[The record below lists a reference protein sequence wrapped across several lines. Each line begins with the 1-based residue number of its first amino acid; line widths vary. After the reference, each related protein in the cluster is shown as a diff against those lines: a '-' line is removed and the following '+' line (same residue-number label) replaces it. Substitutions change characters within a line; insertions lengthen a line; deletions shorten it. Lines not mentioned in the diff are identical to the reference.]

1 MKRKKR
7 WLCGILAGLVL
18 VISCPVSVHAG
29 REEAEQ
35 EEDVTLA
42 PYFLVEGDESSTER
56 FPLKGTE
63 VMANVN
69 GTIAEIHVTQKYA
82 NEGEMPI
89 NARYV
94 FPASTRVAVHGMT
107 MTVGS
112 HRVRAQIKEK
122 EEAKKEYEEA
132 KSEGKNASLMEEQR
146 ANVFTMDVANLMP
159 GDEIVIELTYTELIE
174 PEEGVYQFVFPTV
187 TGPRYSGLVTEE
199 KAQEDSWAAGP
210 YLKAG
215 TPSESTYD
223 ITVNLSTGVPIT
235 RLESSSH
242 KIQTVRDGDN
252 AAEVTL
258 ADQAD
263 FAGDRDFI
271 LEYELTGESLSSGLM
286 LYEGESENFF
296 QLTLQPPERYE
307 PEEIPKRE
315 YIFALDVSGSME
327 GYALDTA
334 KKLIGDLVSQ
344 LNKTDRFNVILFSD
358 TVWTMSGNSMEA
370 VKPNIDRA
378 LQLIEEQKGGGGT
391 ELLSALLTAVHIP
404 REEDT
409 ARTIVIITDGYV
421 SNEKEIYQH
430 ISDNL
435 GDASYF
441 AFGIGSSVNRYL
453 MEGIAA
459 VGMGEDFVVTEESEA
474 EEMAERFRTYV
485 EAPLLTDIK
494 VEYEGFKV
502 HGTEPSEIPTLYA
515 SRPIVLYGKWRGEAE
530 GMIRITGKQGREAY
544 VEEIP
549 VSNGRISKENE
560 AIQYLWARKRVEMLT
575 DYSLRSD
582 GQVKKEV
589 TALGM
594 KYHMVT
600 PYTSFIA
607 VMEEVQNPEGD
618 SKDVDQPQS
627 LPFGVSNLSVGGGY
641 MTGAEPGRVLLALLL
656 VTALLGKYLLSAV
669 RIKCLCRADRQRAGL
684 MCGKK
689 RGAGHE
695 G

>member
-82 NEGEMPI
+82 NEGETPI

-122 EEAKKEYEEA
+122 EEAKKEYEEV

-174 PEEGVYQFVFPTV
+174 PDEGVYQFVFPTV

-258 ADQAD
+258 ADRAD

-684 MCGKK
+684 MSGKK

>member
-1 MKRKKR
+1 
-7 WLCGILAGLVL
+7 
-18 VISCPVSVHAG
+18 
-29 REEAEQ
+29 
-35 EEDVTLA
+35 
-42 PYFLVEGDESSTER
+42 
-56 FPLKGTE
+56 
-63 VMANVN
+63 
-69 GTIAEIHVTQKYA
+69 
-82 NEGEMPI
+82 
-89 NARYV
+89 
-94 FPASTRVAVHGMT
+94 
-107 MTVGS
+107 
-112 HRVRAQIKEK
+112 
-122 EEAKKEYEEA
+122 
-132 KSEGKNASLMEEQR
+132 
-146 ANVFTMDVANLMP
+146 
-159 GDEIVIELTYTELIE
+159 
-174 PEEGVYQFVFPTV
+174 
-187 TGPRYSGLVTEE
+187 
-199 KAQEDSWAAGP
+199 
-210 YLKAG
+210 
-215 TPSESTYD
+215 
-223 ITVNLSTGVPIT
+223 
-235 RLESSSH
+235 
-242 KIQTVRDGDN
+242 
-252 AAEVTL
+252 
-258 ADQAD
+258 
-263 FAGDRDFI
+263 
-271 LEYELTGESLSSGLM
+271 
-286 LYEGESENFF
+286 
-296 QLTLQPPERYE
+296 
-307 PEEIPKRE
+307 
-315 YIFALDVSGSME
+315 
-327 GYALDTA
+327 
-334 KKLIGDLVSQ
+334 
-344 LNKTDRFNVILFSD
+344 
-358 TVWTMSGNSMEA
+358 MEA

-684 MCGKK
+684 MSGKK

>member
-1 MKRKKR
+1 MKTKRR
-7 WLCGILAGLVL
+7 WLCGILAGLAVMT
-18 VISCPVSVHAG
+18 SCPMTVHAG
-29 REEAEQ
+29 REEVEQ

-42 PYFLVEGDESSTER
+42 PYFLVEGDETAAER

-63 VMANVN
+63 VTANVN
-69 GTIAEIHVTQKYA
+69 GTIAEIQVTQKYA
-82 NEGEMPI
+82 NEGQEPI

-112 HRVRAQIKEK
+112 QRVRAQIKEK

-187 TGPRYSGLVTEE
+187 AGPRYSGLVTKEE
-199 KAQEDSWAAGP
+199 AEEDSWVASP
-210 YLKAG
+210 YLEAG
-215 TPSESTYD
+215 TPSKSTYD
-223 ITVNLSTGVPIT
+223 IAVNLSTGVPIT

-242 KIQTVRDGDN
+242 KIRTVKEGEDQ
-252 AAEVTL
+252 AKVTL
-258 ADQAD
+258 EDGET

-271 LEYELTGESLSSGLM
+271 LEYELTGDSLNSGLM

-307 PEEIPKRE
+307 PEEIPQRE
-315 YIFALDVSGSME
+315 YIFALDVSGSMD

-334 KKLIGDLVSQ
+334 KKLIGDLVSH
-344 LNKTDRFNVILFSD
+344 LKETDRFNVILFSD
-358 TVWTMSGNSMEA
+358 TVWTMSGRSLEA
-370 VKPNIDRA
+370 VEPNVDRA

-421 SNEKEIYQH
+421 SNEKEIYDH
-430 ISDNL
+430 ISGNL

-459 VGMGEDFVVTEESEA
+459 VGMGEDFVVTEEAEA

-485 EAPLLTDIK
+485 EAPLLTDIQ
-494 VEYEGFKV
+494 VEYEGFNV
-502 HGTEPSEIPTLYA
+502 HGIEASEIPTLYA
-515 SRPIVLYGKWRGEAE
+515 SRPIVIYGKWRGEAE
-530 GMIRITGKQGREAY
+530 GTIRITGKRGGEDY
-544 VEEIP
+544 EEEIP
-549 VSNGRISKENE
+549 VSRESISGENE

-575 DYSLRSD
+575 DYSSRSD

-594 KYHMVT
+594 KYNMVT

-607 VMEEVQNPEGD
+607 VMEEIRNPEGD

-627 LPFGVSNLSVGGGY
+627 MPFGVSNLSVGGGY
-641 MTGAEPGRVLLALLL
+641 MTGAEPGEVLLVLLL
-656 VTALLGKYLLSAV
+656 GMALMIKYWTQIG
-669 RIKCLCRADRQRAGL
+669 RKKCHCRGED
-684 MCGKK
+684 
-689 RGAGHE
+689 HE
-695 G
+695 S

>member
-82 NEGEMPI
+82 NEGETPI

-174 PEEGVYQFVFPTV
+174 PDEGVYQFVFPTV

-258 ADQAD
+258 ADRAD

-334 KKLIGDLVSQ
+334 KKLIGDLVSH

-684 MCGKK
+684 MSGKK